1 MELEPGGWLV
11 GSKHLKTK
19 WQMIIPTVYM
29 NRLVDIPNQILR
41 ARKESI
47 VQLARL
53 ESCGILLVEEEKVC
67 NLSI

>member
-1 MELEPGGWLV
+1 
-11 GSKHLKTK
+11 
-19 WQMIIPTVYM
+19 M

-53 ESCGILLVEEEKVC
+53 ESYGILLVEEAIDEHV
-67 NLSI
+67 LSPGYN

>member
-1 MELEPGGWLV
+1 
-11 GSKHLKTK
+11 
-19 WQMIIPTVYM
+19 M

-53 ESCGILLVEEEKVC
+53 ESYGILLVEEEKVC